1 MKRITRLSSLLL
13 VLSIFTFSFAAFA
26 ESNDVKTVV
35 IGTEGAYAPFNYIN
49 EAGEPDGYDI
59 AVAKALD
66 ELIPELTFT
75 FEPTEWSSI
84 FVALEA
90 GKFDIIVSEIAW
102 NEDRAAKYLF
112 SDTPYGWSTN
122 AIIFAKGRTDI
133 KTIEDLYGKTV
144 TAGLGSA
151 NTTWL
156 ENYNAE
162 NGDPI
167 AISYSDGDVSKML
180 YEIVEGR
187 VDATL
192 NNPVTAGLIAKEQG
206 IEIDWVPWT
215 TDGSATP
222 VYILYANNE
231 NGQSYKDLIE
241 PALQTLLENGTLKAL
256 SEQYLGADYSTSE
269 AALSAASVSK

>member
-1 MKRITRLSSLLL
+1 
-13 VLSIFTFSFAAFA
+13 
-26 ESNDVKTVV
+26 
-35 IGTEGAYAPFNYIN
+35 
-49 EAGEPDGYDI
+49 
-59 AVAKALD
+59 
-66 ELIPELTFT
+66 
-75 FEPTEWSSI
+75 
-84 FVALEA
+84 
-90 GKFDIIVSEIAW
+90 
-102 NEDRAAKYLF
+102 
-112 SDTPYGWSTN
+112 
-122 AIIFAKGRTDI
+122 
-133 KTIEDLYGKTV
+133 V
-144 TAGLGSA
+144 TAGLCSA

-167 AISYSDGDVSKML
+167 TISYSDGDVSKML